1 MNPATP
7 AAGGPEIGPCLLMT
21 SWLVD
26 WLVSWFDCG
35 LVSWGFLVFYL
46 QYLWVWE
53 KLERDGECL
62 YNFNSHCA

>member
-35 LVSWGFLVFYL
+35 LVSWGFLVFL
-46 QYLWVWE
+46 FTIFVGLGEVG
-53 KLERDGECL
+53 ERWRV
-62 YNFNSHCA
+62 FI